1 MALATIFGAA
11 GVILVLVGL
20 IGGGFT
26 FSGSIMPK
34 VGGVSRILCFGV
46 GGLLLLLS
54 LGIVVAD
61 ETVAG
66 PPAVAG
72 TPEPP
77 VPPAPLEPVAPAAPL
92 TAPESY
98 FGSVVVPTGNTAR
111 VFAEPYTDAAV
122 LTELDNGTVVEILC
136 TVLGEAVTS
145 PLTGMT
151 SSLWNG
157 TTDGGFIPDVLV
169 DTGTDQPT
177 MPNCSG

>member
-11 GVILVLVGL
+11 GAMLVLVGL

-34 VGGVSRILCFGV
+34 VGGVSRLLCFGV

-61 ETVAG
+61 QAG
-66 PPAVAG
+66 PPQEAAAG
-72 TPEPP
+72 TPAPAPP
-77 VPPAPLEPVAPAAPL
+77 AAVPPASVGDPPAAAVDSHLGSIAVPAGH
-92 TAPESY
+92 TAL
-98 FGSVVVPTGNTAR
+98 
-111 VFAEPYTDAAV
+111 VFEEPHTDAAV
-122 LTELDNGTVVEILC
+122 VTELDDGAVVEILC
-136 TVLGEAVTS
+136 TVLGESVTS
-145 PLTGMT
+145 PLTGKT